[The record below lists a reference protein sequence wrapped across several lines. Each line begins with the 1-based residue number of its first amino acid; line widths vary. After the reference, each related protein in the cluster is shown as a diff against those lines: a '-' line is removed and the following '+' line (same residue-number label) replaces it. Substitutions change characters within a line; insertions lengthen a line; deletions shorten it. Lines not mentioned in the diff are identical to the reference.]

1 MTHFYRK
8 PQRKPMGVSL
18 IERAIIDKEWRSTV
32 TSGQITALMGD
43 GSNEMVNGAGRV
55 LFVVL
60 GACIA
65 EEVDTDLLELRI
77 IRGACNAVYEQ
88 KDEPT
93 ITAARRASIVSGLD
107 ACNRLIEVLPRRAL
121 VDAACDLAV
130 KMRTQHINWTD
141 FVPLLEA
148 VAA

>member
-1 MTHFYRK
+1 MKRRRK
-8 PQRKPMGVSL
+8 PLGLPL
-18 IERAIIDKEWRSTV
+18 IERALIDQQWRSTV
-32 TSGQITALMGD
+32 TSGHIHALMGD
-43 GSNEMVNGAGRV
+43 SSDDMVNGAGRV

-65 EEVDTDLLELRI
+65 EQIDTDLVELRI

-88 KDEPT
+88 KDAPT

-121 VDAACDLAV
+121 VDAACDLALR
-130 KMRTQHINWTD
+130 MRTTNINWHD

-148 VAA
+148 VSE